1 VSDEGYSRNASCAQ
15 HLIPT
20 FLLQLTDKPK
30 GNDKIEIICFVVKF
44 QCQFLGVGQT
54 YLYMC
59 LWYLLF
65 QLNGLDAI
73 NIITKRHHL
82 YSRTWN

>member
-20 FLLQLTDKPK
+20 FLLQLTNKRK

-54 YLYMC
+54 
-59 LWYLLF
+59 
-65 QLNGLDAI
+65 
-73 NIITKRHHL
+73 
-82 YSRTWN
+82 